1 MSKYV
6 CGIDI
11 GTTGVK
17 VMIFDM
23 DGTAISSNYSEY
35 PCTFPQ
41 TGWVEQDG
49 NMTWQCTCETSKKA
63 IEKSG
68 LDPKEIVAIGLST
81 QRCTV
86 TPIDKDG
93 NPLCDAI
100 SWQDSRSFEEVDDIK
115 RIVGEEKFYEITGYP
130 LGTVLSVTEIM
141 WWKKHKPEIYE
152 NAYLFVLDQERVL
165 HNLGVEGYY
174 QDWSNGSLYGLMDI
188 RKFEWDVEL
197 TKQLGIDP
205 DKLPQLVPSGKV
217 LGKVSKEAAELTGFA
232 EGTLLVSGAGDQLC
246 AGIGA
251 GAIKDGVI
259 EVTMGT
265 AGVTLGYMGQ
275 ANLDPSMKMPC
286 AAHAIAGKW
295 ESEGLQNAAGAAF
308 KWYRNEFAFPEAQKA
323 AAEGL
328 DVYDLID
335 EQIEQVEPG
344 CNGLIFLPYLA
355 SSAAPN
361 WDAFARGTFVG
372 FNLGHGRADMAR
384 AILEG
389 VTFEAR
395 EIIDRMISNGMAV
408 NEICLSGGGSKG
420 AVWCQIQ
427 ADIYGKPCTSLDVE
441 EATTLGSAILAA
453 LGAGL
458 FDYVEQAV
466 DKMLKRKKV
475 YEPNMENHALYNK
488 YFELYKKSYQ
498 ALSSAG
504 IYEDLVKTALNK

>member
-100 SWQDSRSFEEVDDIK
+100 SWQDSRSFEEVEDIK

-165 HNLGVEGYY
+165 HAPNGVMLSEILHSCFCSHYNKTDVEVQQELGIGRTSFYKMKKQALGYLGFYFYEIVVPQAKDKRFKPSLGVE
-174 QDWSNGSLYGLMDI
+174 
-188 RKFEWDVEL
+188 
-197 TKQLGIDP
+197 
-205 DKLPQLVPSGKV
+205 
-217 LGKVSKEAAELTGFA
+217 
-232 EGTLLVSGAGDQLC
+232 
-246 AGIGA
+246 
-251 GAIKDGVI
+251 
-259 EVTMGT
+259 
-265 AGVTLGYMGQ
+265 
-275 ANLDPSMKMPC
+275 
-286 AAHAIAGKW
+286 
-295 ESEGLQNAAGAAF
+295 
-308 KWYRNEFAFPEAQKA
+308 
-323 AAEGL
+323 
-328 DVYDLID
+328 
-335 EQIEQVEPG
+335 
-344 CNGLIFLPYLA
+344 
-355 SSAAPN
+355 
-361 WDAFARGTFVG
+361 
-372 FNLGHGRADMAR
+372 
-384 AILEG
+384 
-389 VTFEAR
+389 
-395 EIIDRMISNGMAV
+395 
-408 NEICLSGGGSKG
+408 
-420 AVWCQIQ
+420 
-427 ADIYGKPCTSLDVE
+427 E
-441 EATTLGSAILAA
+441 E
-453 LGAGL
+453 
-458 FDYVEQAV
+458 
-466 DKMLKRKKV
+466 
-475 YEPNMENHALYNK
+475 
-488 YFELYKKSYQ
+488 
-498 ALSSAG
+498 
-504 IYEDLVKTALNK
+504 

>member
-100 SWQDSRSFEEVDDIK
+100 SWQDSRSFEEVEDIK

-188 RKFEWDVEL
+188 RKFEWVLEGP
-197 TKQLGIDP
+197 KQ
-205 DKLPQLVPSGKV
+205 
-217 LGKVSKEAAELTGFA
+217 
-232 EGTLLVSGAGDQLC
+232 
-246 AGIGA
+246 
-251 GAIKDGVI
+251 
-259 EVTMGT
+259 
-265 AGVTLGYMGQ
+265 
-275 ANLDPSMKMPC
+275 
-286 AAHAIAGKW
+286 
-295 ESEGLQNAAGAAF
+295 
-308 KWYRNEFAFPEAQKA
+308 
-323 AAEGL
+323 
-328 DVYDLID
+328 
-335 EQIEQVEPG
+335 
-344 CNGLIFLPYLA
+344 
-355 SSAAPN
+355 
-361 WDAFARGTFVG
+361 VG
-372 FNLGHGRADMAR
+372 F
-384 AILEG
+384 
-389 VTFEAR
+389 
-395 EIIDRMISNGMAV
+395 DR
-408 NEICLSGGGSKG
+408 
-420 AVWCQIQ
+420 
-427 ADIYGKPCTSLDVE
+427 
-441 EATTLGSAILAA
+441 
-453 LGAGL
+453 
-458 FDYVEQAV
+458 
-466 DKMLKRKKV
+466 
-475 YEPNMENHALYNK
+475 
-488 YFELYKKSYQ
+488 
-498 ALSSAG
+498 
-504 IYEDLVKTALNK
+504 